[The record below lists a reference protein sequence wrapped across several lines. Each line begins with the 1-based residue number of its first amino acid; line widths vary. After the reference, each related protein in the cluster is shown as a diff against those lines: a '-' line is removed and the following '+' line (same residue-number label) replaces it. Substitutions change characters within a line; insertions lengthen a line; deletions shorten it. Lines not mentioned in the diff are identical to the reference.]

1 MNVNNPH
8 LENVNTVI
16 MASDISLSEHSIT
29 DAEEELNRE
38 ENLVQ
43 SGMEE
48 NQQFRREK
56 RDREEDFVGD
66 DDDNEGWNLVQ
77 NKEKR
82 LKSQLKEDIEM
93 YLSSNE
99 KLPKQFAFAKILKAY
114 GIVDI
119 TKVKY
124 INPFKIRIEVCS
136 ELSADKIEKCPEFI
150 EKGWKIYRAM
160 ERTSSYGVIKD
171 VDLDLSDDDILRNIM
186 CDKPAEIIS
195 VYRLKRRDREGE
207 GWQPSEAVQVC
218 FKGSFIPQYIY
229 VHGLRIKVTP
239 YVFPVSQCSKCW
251 KYGHPTKKCPSS
263 KIVCPKCGDNHENC
277 ETQNFKCVNCGGN
290 HLALHKAS
298 CPAFLKE
305 KRLRE
310 IMVEF
315 NCTYRK
321 ALTVYVPPSTSVP
334 GNSSSRDHFGNPPS
348 NIKLQ
353 PDIRFQQRDTTTFAE
368 IIKTGITVHKEDDD
382 KNTSANTSTRFR
394 RTRSRDKASWNLEL
408 PINSSTM
415 DMGSESAVPSDAARG
430 EEKKDDSVR
439 LDELLVRL
447 KEIIFLRELTMGD
460 KVHRV
465 IKCCLEWLI
474 LLSVQFVSKWP
485 VFKIIVDYFA
495 QNGP

>member
-16 MASDISLSEHSIT
+16 MASDISLSEHSIS
-29 DAEEELNRE
+29 DAEEEPNRE

-48 NQQFRREK
+48 DQFRREK
-56 RDREEDFVGD
+56 REREDNSVGD
-66 DDDNEGWNLVQ
+66 DDDNEGWNLVKS
-77 NKEKR
+77 KEKR
-82 LKSQLKEDIEM
+82 LKPQLKEDIEM

-99 KLPKQFAFAKILKAY
+99 KLPKQFALAKMLKAC

-119 TKVKY
+119 TKIKY
-124 INPFKIRIEVCS
+124 ISPFKIRVEVCS

-150 EKGWKIYRAM
+150 EKGWKVYRAM
-160 ERTSSYGVIKD
+160 ERTSSYGVIKN
-171 VDLDLSDDDILRNIM
+171 VDLDLSDEDILRNIM

-229 VHGLRIKVTP
+229 VHRLRIKVTP

-251 KYGHPTKKCPSS
+251 KYGHPTKKCPSN

-321 ALTVYVPPSTSVP
+321 ALTVYVPPLTSQSTY
-334 GNSSSRDHFGNPPS
+334 SRQSDNPPANMIS
-348 NIKLQ
+348 Q
-353 PDIRFQQRDTTTFAE
+353 PEIRFQNHDTPTFAE
-368 IIKTGITVHKEDDD
+368 IVKTDITLHKEDTNDD
-382 KNTSANTSTRFR
+382 KNTSANTSMRFR
-394 RTRSRDKASWNLEL
+394 RTRRRDTASCKLEL
-408 PINSSTM
+408 PISSSIM
-415 DMGSESAVPSDAARG
+415 NSESTVPPDAAAG
-430 EEKKDDSVR
+430 EEKKNDSVR

-447 KEIIFLRELTMGD
+447 KEIIFLRELTMED
-460 KVHRV
+460 KVHGV
-465 IKCCLEWLI
+465 LKCCLEWLI

-485 VFKIIVDYFA
+485 LCKIIVDYFTS
-495 QNGP
+495 NVS

>member
-1 MNVNNPH
+1 MNVNKPQ
-8 LENVNTVI
+8 LDIANTII
-16 MASDISLSEHSIT
+16 MASDISLSEHSLS
-29 DAEEELNRE
+29 DAEDQLNRE

-43 SGMEE
+43 YGMDED
-48 NQQFRREK
+48 QQFRREK
-56 RDREEDFVGD
+56 RDREEDFVGVD
-66 DDDNEGWNLVQ
+66 DNNEGWNVVQ
-77 NKEKR
+77 SQGKR
-82 LKSQLKEDIEM
+82 LKSQLKEDIEI

-99 KLPKQFAFAKILKAY
+99 KLPKQFALAKMLKAC
-114 GIVDI
+114 GIIDI
-119 TKVKY
+119 NKVKY
-124 INPFKIRIEVCS
+124 INPFKIRVEVGS
-136 ELSADKIEKCPEFI
+136 ELSAEKIGKCPEFI

-171 VDLDLSDDDILRNIM
+171 VDLELSDEDILENIT

-195 VYRLKRRDREGE
+195 VFRLKRRVREGE

-239 YVFPVSQCSKCW
+239 YIFPVSQCSKCW

-263 KIVCPKCGDNHENC
+263 KIICPKCGDSHENC

-321 ALTVYVPPSTSVP
+321 ALTIYVPPSNPVS
-334 GNSSSRDHFGNPPS
+334 GKSSSRELSGNPPTS
-348 NIKLQ
+348 IRPQ
-353 PDIRFQQRDTTTFAE
+353 PDFRSQQRDIPTFAE
-368 IIKTGITVHKEDDD
+368 IVKADVIVHREDDD
-382 KNTSANTSTRFR
+382 KNFPANTTPRFR
-394 RTRSRDKASWNLEL
+394 RTRSRDKTSGNLEH
-408 PINSSTM
+408 PINSTTKEEVG
-415 DMGSESAVPSDAARG
+415 GSESAVPSG
-430 EEKKDDSVR
+430 EEKEKDSVN
-439 LDELLVRL
+439 LDELLRRL
-447 KEIIFLRELTMGD
+447 KEILFLREMSMEN
-460 KVHRV
+460 KVNGA

-485 VFKIIVDYFA
+485 LLKLIFEYFSS
-495 QNGP
+495 NGP

>member
-1 MNVNNPH
+1 MDVNTPQ

-16 MASDISLSEHSIT
+16 MASDISLSERSIS
-29 DAEEELNRE
+29 DIEEDIDRE

-43 SGMEE
+43 PGREE
-48 NQQFRREK
+48 DQQFRREK
-56 RDREEDFVGD
+56 RDRNEVFGGD

-77 NKEKR
+77 SKEKR
-82 LKSQLKEDIEM
+82 LKSQLKEDIEI

-99 KLPKQFAFAKILKAY
+99 KLPKQFSLAKMLKAY
-114 GIVDI
+114 GIADI

-124 INPFKIRIEVCS
+124 ISPFKIRVEVSS
-136 ELSADKIEKCPEFI
+136 EMSADKIEKCPEFI
-150 EKGWKIYRAM
+150 KKGWKIYRAM
-160 ERTSSYGVIKD
+160 ERTTSYGVIKD
-171 VDLDLSDDDILRNIM
+171 VDLDLSDEDILGNIM

-195 VYRLKRRDREGE
+195 VYRLKRRDRE

-229 VHGLRIKVTP
+229 VHGLRIKVAP

-251 KYGHPTKKCPSS
+251 KYGHPTKKCPSN
-263 KIVCPKCGDNHENC
+263 KIVCPKCGDNHDNC

-290 HLALHKAS
+290 HMALYKAS

-321 ALTVYVPPSTSVP
+321 ALTVYVPPSTSLTEKS
-334 GNSSSRDHFGNPPS
+334 NSQEQPGNPPT
-348 NIKLQ
+348 NIKSQ
-353 PDIRFQQRDTTTFAE
+353 PDIRFQQRDTSTFAQ
-368 IIKTGITVHKEDDD
+368 IVKADVIVHQEDED
-382 KNTSANTSTRFR
+382 KNTSTRAR
-394 RTRSRDKASWNLEL
+394 RFRSRDKASGNMKL
-408 PINSSTM
+408 PSDLLTM
-415 DMGSESAVPSDAARG
+415 DMGNESAVPPDASAG

-439 LDELLVRL
+439 LNELLVRL
-447 KEIIFLRELTMGD
+447 KEIIFLRELTIED
-460 KVHRV
+460 KVHGV
-465 IKCCLEWLI
+465 LKCCLEWLI

-485 VFKIIVDYFA
+485 LFKIIVDYFVP
-495 QNGP
+495 NGW